1 MRLLLF
7 PFFFFYLLL
16 CLGISTLRVIADEL
30 GFMSSF
36 LLSLGFLLVVVYLHF
51 FKTRQPIA
59 FLPAS
64 PLDDS
69 PQPVQQYI
77 QYWENMKNLQPT
89 HRDILLNLAALYD
102 YAGDA
107 TQAAKMKK
115 QAKFVDPNYSS
126 TDTEK

>member
-16 CLGISTLRVIADEL
+16 CLGISTLRVIADGL

-51 FKTRQPIA
+51 FRTRQPVT
-59 FLPAS
+59 FLPAAPS
-64 PLDDS
+64 DDS
-69 PQPVQQYI
+69 PQPMQQYI
-77 QYWENMKNLQPT
+77 QYWETMKNLQPT

-102 YAGDA
+102 YAGDSSKSA
-107 TQAAKMKK
+107 DLEK
-115 QAKFVDPNYSS
+115 QAKYVDPNYSTVNS
-126 TDTEK
+126 EK